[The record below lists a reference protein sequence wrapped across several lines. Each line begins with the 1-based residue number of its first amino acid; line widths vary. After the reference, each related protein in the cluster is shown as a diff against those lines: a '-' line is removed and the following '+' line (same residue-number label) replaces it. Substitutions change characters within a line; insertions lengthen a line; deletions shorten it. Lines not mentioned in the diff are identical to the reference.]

1 MLKHLKQKPEDE
13 TWVEE
18 DADLEDALDEE
29 EAEEGWLDGD
39 SQAVL
44 TSLLLHGVLLLALA
58 IFPVVVAVPEG
69 LSFTSAVPQ
78 QEEEFTLIED
88 VSFSD
93 DFEEEIGANS
103 TADSV
108 QALSMALEVAEMQEL
123 ASPSMDPPDIDATFE
138 LNNRIEQAV
147 ALTKGLEVVKGMT
160 GVGTTGTDGA
170 VDRITY
176 EILRSMEE
184 RPTLVVWF
192 FDQSGSLQKRRQE
205 IRDRFDR
212 IYEELGIVQKSNEQT
227 NPRKKDE
234 DEPLLTSIFA
244 FGSQVNLLTP
254 KPTADIET
262 IRSAIEDIN
271 LDSTGTERTFS
282 AIFKG
287 VEKFKRYR
295 SSKTHSGPAR
305 NVLFIAVTD
314 ERGDDDNG
322 LEATIA
328 ECRKFAIPV
337 YVIGVPAP
345 FGREFTYVKYVDPDP
360 NFDQTPQWA
369 QVDQGPESI
378 MPERIKLG
386 FRDDYFSEPFIDS
399 GFGPFALSRLAYET
413 GGIYFTVH
421 PNRQLGRRVRRR
433 DIEAFSSNLEYFFD
447 PDQMTKYR
455 PDYVSRTEYMKR
467 VSESPLRQIVVRAAS
482 MPRID
487 TLQRPNTT
495 FIKRDEATLANEL
508 TIAQRDAARVEPSL
522 VQLAEVLKAGQK
534 HRETELSPRW
544 IATYDLALGTVLAH
558 KVRAESYNAML
569 AKAKRGMNF
578 ENQDNNTWVLEPSEE
593 ISIGSRAEKEGKL
606 ASDLLKAVVEKHKG
620 TPWALLASRE
630 LERPVGWKWQETF
643 TDLNPP
649 QRNRGNNNNNNNVP
663 RPGRDDEA
671 RMLAKPPPKRPIPKL

>member
-1 MLKHLKQKPEDE
+1 MLKRMSQKPEDE
-13 TWVEE
+13 TWVEN
-18 DADLEDALDEE
+18 EE
-29 EAEEGWLDGD
+29 ELQDELAEEEEEEGWLDGD
-39 SQAVL
+39 TQAVL
-44 TSLLLHGVLLLALA
+44 TSLLVHGVLLLALA
-58 IFPVVVAVPEG
+58 IVPVVVAVPEG
-69 LSFTSAVPQ
+69 LKFTSAAQ
-78 QEEEFTLIED
+78 QEEDEFTLIED

-108 QALSMALEVAEMQEL
+108 QALSMALEVAETQEL
-123 ASPSMDPPDIDATFE
+123 ASPSFEPPDIDATFE
-138 LNNRIEQAV
+138 LNNRIEKAV
-147 ALTKGLEVVKGMT
+147 ALTKGMEVVKGMT

-192 FDQSGSLQKRRQE
+192 FDQSGSLQKRRVE

-212 IYEELGIVQKSNEQT
+212 IYEELGIVQKSKEEMT
-227 NPRKKDE
+227 GKREE

-262 IRSAIEDIN
+262 IRAAIEDID

-287 VEKFKRYR
+287 VEKFKKYR
-295 SSKTHSGPAR
+295 SSRTQSGPAR

-322 LEATIA
+322 LEATIS

-386 FRDDYFSEPFIDS
+386 FREDYFSEPFIDS

-421 PNRQLGRRVRRR
+421 PNRKVGRRVRRR
-433 DIEAFSSNLEYFFD
+433 EIDEFSANLEYFFD

-467 VSESPLRQIVVRAAS
+467 VADSPLRQIIVRAAS

-487 TLQRPNTT
+487 TLQQPNTR

-508 TIAQRDAARVEPSL
+508 TEAQRDAARVEPSL
-522 VQLAEVLKAGQK
+522 IQLAEVLKAGQK
-534 HRETELSPRW
+534 HRETEVSPRW

-578 ENQDNNTWVLEPSEE
+578 EKQDSNTWVLEPSNE
-593 ISIGSRAEKEGKL
+593 ISIGSRVAKEGKL
-606 ASDLLKAVVEKHKG
+606 ASDLLKSVVEKHKG

-630 LERPVGWKWQETF
+630 LQRPVGWQWQEEF

-649 QRNRGNNNNNNNVP
+649 QRNRGNNNNNSVP

-671 RMLAKPPPKRPIPKL
+671 RMLQKPAPKRPIPKL